1 MTMIMEA
8 DQRREWMKSRR
19 KQRKA
24 TRRARSRRQ
33 TLRYVLLFGML
44 IAAAACFTHLPW
56 ALHNEKTE
64 VIVHGN
70 SVATKDQVLK
80 LVKNAVNVPIYRIDP
95 KKLEN
100 QIASLKAVRHAF
112 VRRYALPKP
121 HLVVE
126 ILEEYPWAT
135 YSPDPTK
142 PAEAVIAQSGRFISI
157 AEFPAVVRPH
167 LVIYGRHSLKL
178 TSREVAQWA
187 SWANYISSQT
197 GRPVDYIDMRQP
209 FDVKVANGD
218 LTLKIGL
225 PDATLTRRLG
235 RLVSI
240 LPTVEPIKDKVE
252 FIDLGLDNS
261 IPLKISKNPKRPT
274 EKSEAEDA
282 RNEALNNIPESIQG
296 ALSSTP
302 SNGQPQ
308 ANSAAAPT
316 ATTGSISSPAPSPL
330 PNTKPNPAV
339 AQTSNTL

>member
-44 IAAAACFTHLPW
+44 IAGAACFTHLPW

-157 AEFPAVVRPH
+157 SEFPAVVRPH
-167 LVIYGRHSLKL
+167 LVIYGQHSLKL

-302 SNGQPQ
+302 SNGQSQ
-308 ANSAAAPT
+308 ANSAAVPT
-316 ATTGSISSPAPSPL
+316 ATAGSVSGSTPSSL

>member
-1 MTMIMEA
+1 
-8 DQRREWMKSRR
+8 
-19 KQRKA
+19 
-24 TRRARSRRQ
+24 
-33 TLRYVLLFGML
+33 
-44 IAAAACFTHLPW
+44 
-56 ALHNEKTE
+56 
-64 VIVHGN
+64 
-70 SVATKDQVLK
+70 
-80 LVKNAVNVPIYRIDP
+80 
-95 KKLEN
+95 
-100 QIASLKAVRHAF
+100 
-112 VRRYALPKP
+112 
-121 HLVVE
+121 
-126 ILEEYPWAT
+126 
-135 YSPDPTK
+135 
-142 PAEAVIAQSGRFISI
+142 
-157 AEFPAVVRPH
+157 
-167 LVIYGRHSLKL
+167 
-178 TSREVAQWA
+178 
-187 SWANYISSQT
+187 
-197 GRPVDYIDMRQP
+197 MRQP

-302 SNGQPQ
+302 SSGQSQ
-308 ANSAAAPT
+308 TNSAVAPT
-316 ATTGSISSPAPSPL
+316 ATTGSVSGPAPGSL

>member
-33 TLRYVLLFGML
+33 TFRYVLLLGML
-44 IAAAACFTHLPW
+44 VAGAACFTHLPW
-56 ALHNEKTE
+56 KLHNEKTE
-64 VIVHGN
+64 VVVHGN

-80 LVKNAVNVPIYRIDP
+80 LVKNAVDVPIYRIDP

-135 YSPDPTK
+135 YSPDPSK

-167 LVIYGRHSLKL
+167 LVIYGQHNLKL

-225 PDATLTRRLG
+225 PDTTLTRRLG

-274 EKSEAEDA
+274 EKTEAEDA
-282 RNEALNNIPESIQG
+282 RNEALNNIPAGIQG
-296 ALSSTP
+296 ALSNTP
-302 SNGQPQ
+302 SNVGGNTTANTANSTQSVTLTPAATTARQ
-308 ANSAAAPT
+308 NSAA
-316 ATTGSISSPAPSPL
+316 
-330 PNTKPNPAV
+330 PAV

>member
-8 DQRREWMKSRR
+8 DQRREWMRSRR

-33 TLRYVLLFGML
+33 AFRYVLLIGML
-44 IAAAACFTHLPW
+44 VAGAACFTHLPW
-56 ALHNEKTE
+56 KLHSEQTE

-70 SVATKDQVLK
+70 SVATRDQILK
-80 LVKNAVNVPIYRIDP
+80 LTRAAVNVPVYRLDP

-126 ILEEYPWAT
+126 VLEEYPWAT
-135 YSPDPTK
+135 YSPDPAK

-157 AEFPAVVRPH
+157 AEFPKVVQPH
-167 LVIYGRHSLKL
+167 LVIYAQPTMKL

-187 SWANYISSQT
+187 SWANYITTQT

-218 LTLKIGL
+218 LTLKLGM
-225 PDATLTRRLG
+225 PDQTLTRRLG

-240 LPTVEPIKDKVE
+240 LPAVEPIKDKVDY
-252 FIDLGLDNS
+252 IDLGLDNS
-261 IPLKISKNPKRPT
+261 IPLKISKGPKAHPVQNANANAHGDN
-274 EKSEAEDA
+274 SGAALAQSA
-282 RNEALNNIPESIQG
+282 R
-296 ALSSTP
+296 
-302 SNGQPQ
+302 
-308 ANSAAAPT
+308 
-316 ATTGSISSPAPSPL
+316 
-330 PNTKPNPAV
+330 
-339 AQTSNTL
+339 TL

>member
-33 TLRYVLLFGML
+33 TFRYVLLLGML
-44 IAAAACFTHLPW
+44 VAGAACFTHLPW
-56 ALHNEKTE
+56 KLHNEKTE
-64 VIVHGN
+64 VVVHGN

-80 LVKNAVNVPIYRIDP
+80 LVKNAVDVPIYRIDP

-135 YSPDPTK
+135 YSPDPSK

-167 LVIYGRHSLKL
+167 LVIYGQHNLKL

-225 PDATLTRRLG
+225 PDTTLTRRLG

-274 EKSEAEDA
+274 EKTEAEDA
-282 RNEALNNIPESIQG
+282 RNEALNNIPAGIQG
-296 ALSSTP
+296 ALSNTPINVGGNTTANTANST
-302 SNGQPQ
+302 QPVTLTPAATTARQ
-308 ANSAAAPT
+308 NSAA
-316 ATTGSISSPAPSPL
+316 
-330 PNTKPNPAV
+330 PAV

>member
-1 MTMIMEA
+1 MIMEA

-33 TLRYVLLFGML
+33 TFRYVLLLGML
-44 IAAAACFTHLPW
+44 VAGAACFTHLPW
-56 ALHNEKTE
+56 KLHNEKTE
-64 VIVHGN
+64 VVVHGN

-80 LVKNAVNVPIYRIDP
+80 LVKNAVDVPIYRIDP

-135 YSPDPTK
+135 YSPDPSK

-167 LVIYGRHSLKL
+167 LVIYGQHNLKL

-225 PDATLTRRLG
+225 PDTTLTRRLG

-274 EKSEAEDA
+274 EKTEAEDA
-282 RNEALNNIPESIQG
+282 RNEALNNIPAGIQG
-296 ALSSTP
+296 VLSNTP
-302 SNGQPQ
+302 SNVGGNTTANTSNSTQPVTLTPAATTARQ
-308 ANSAAAPT
+308 NSAA
-316 ATTGSISSPAPSPL
+316 
-330 PNTKPNPAV
+330 PAV

>member
-1 MTMIMEA
+1 MIMEA

-33 TLRYVLLFGML
+33 TFRYVLLLGML
-44 IAAAACFTHLPW
+44 VAGAACFTHLPW
-56 ALHNEKTE
+56 KLHNEKTE
-64 VIVHGN
+64 VVVHGN

-80 LVKNAVNVPIYRIDP
+80 LVKNAVDVPIYRIDP

-135 YSPDPTK
+135 YSPDPSK

-167 LVIYGRHSLKL
+167 LVIYGQHNLKL

-225 PDATLTRRLG
+225 PDTTLTRRLG

-274 EKSEAEDA
+274 EKTEAEDA
-282 RNEALNNIPESIQG
+282 RNEALNNIPAGIQG

-302 SNGQPQ
+302 GNAGANTTATTANSSQPVTLTPAATTARQ
-308 ANSAAAPT
+308 NSAA
-316 ATTGSISSPAPSPL
+316 
-330 PNTKPNPAV
+330 PAV